1 MSPTQGSKWPSRCL
15 DWVHFLWWRG
25 SCIFY
30 EDQYNHNLDQRE
42 GIEKVH
48 QSASNK
54 ILFKLDLNQFSL
66 QNFQNETCTT
76 NIKQIECEL
85 RRALGL
91 YILTLFWEVQMHYLF
106 VYFLSELSMY
116 SDTGVGWNF
125 HRGAEI
131 LKIPDNVGWLVLVHL
146 GVKSDWRSWQI
157 EIAMSS
163 WHRSKSLSPLSN
175 RDECKEGKLLRQSRQ
190 FCTNLE
196 AFD

>member
-1 MSPTQGSKWPSRCL
+1 MRINTTTTSTRGKALRRCINPLPTKFSSNSTWTNFHFRISKTKHAPQTSR
-15 DWVHFLWWRG
+15 
-25 SCIFY
+25 SQY
-30 EDQYNHNLDQRE
+30 E
-42 GIEKVH
+42 
-48 QSASNK
+48 
-54 ILFKLDLNQFSL
+54 
-66 QNFQNETCTT
+66 
-76 NIKQIECEL
+76 IECEL

-125 HRGAEI
+125 HRWVEI
-131 LKIPDNVGWLVLVHL
+131 LKIPDNVGS
-146 GVKSDWRSWQI
+146 GASWRKERLTELTNWNCDVQL
-157 EIAMSS
+157 SS
-163 WHRSKSLSPLSN
+163 WSQSKSLSPLSN